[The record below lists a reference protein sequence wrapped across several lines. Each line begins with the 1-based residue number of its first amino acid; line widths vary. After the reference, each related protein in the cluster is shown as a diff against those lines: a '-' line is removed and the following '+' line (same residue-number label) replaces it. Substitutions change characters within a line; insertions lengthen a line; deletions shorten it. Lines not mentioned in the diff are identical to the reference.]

1 MQALEEVL
9 AKLQQKNTQLIS
21 SADVFAIE
29 ATNNR
34 RVIRV
39 LAKLPDHGHSCLFV
53 LLLIALSGYRVILH
67 DSSTTEFRL
76 N

>member
-1 MQALEEVL
+1 MQELEELL
-9 AKLQQKNTQLIS
+9 AKLQQDDTQLIPS
-21 SADVFAIE
+21 PDVFAIE

-39 LAKLPDHGHSCLFV
+39 LAKLPDHGHSCLFE

>member
-9 AKLQQKNTQLIS
+9 VKLQQDETQLIS
-21 SADVFAIE
+21 PHVFAIG

-39 LAKLPDHGHSCLFV
+39 LAKLPDHGHSCLFE
-53 LLLIALSGYRVILH
+53 LLLIALSGYRVILP

>member
-1 MQALEEVL
+1 MQELEELL
-9 AKLQQKNTQLIS
+9 AKLQQDDTQLIPS
-21 SADVFAIE
+21 PDVFAIE

-39 LAKLPDHGHSCLFV
+39 LAKLPDHGHSCLFE
-53 LLLIALSGYRVILH
+53 LLLIALSGYQVILH